1 MRPLTRI
8 LTAVL
13 MILGAG
19 FGSAADAAELK
30 EGQDFRVI
38 RPPLMADKNRIE
50 VTEFFWYGCPHCF
63 DFEPVLADWV
73 RKLPADVVFRRVPTI
88 FPNNK
93 WAPGAR
99 IYYTL
104 EAMNLLGKFHS
115 EVFNAIHVERLRLED
130 EKALFEWVAKK
141 GIDAKQFSE
150 AWSSFGVQSQLQ
162 QARRTTM
169 AAGVTGVPS
178 VMVHGR
184 YLALTPGNYGEMLAN
199 IESLIGQ
206 VRVDAGKSVEA
217 GKK

>member
-1 MRPLTRI
+1 MRALSRI
-8 LTAVL
+8 LAVV
-13 MILGAG
+13 LGMLCTGLAPLAG
-19 FGSAADAAELK
+19 AADLK

-38 RPPLMADKNRIE
+38 RPPLIADKSRIE

-73 RKLPADVVFRRVPTI
+73 SKLPADVVFRRVPTI

-93 WAPGAR
+93 WVPGAR

-104 EAMNLLGKFHS
+104 EAMNLLDKFHS
-115 EVFNAIHVERLRLED
+115 EVFNAIHKERLRLED
-130 EKALFEWVAKK
+130 EKVLFEWVAKK
-141 GIDAKQFSE
+141 GIDTKQFTE
-150 AWSSFGVQSQLQ
+150 TWSSFGVQSQLQ
-162 QARRTTM
+162 QARRTTL

-199 IESLIGQ
+199 IESLIAQ
-206 VRVDAGKSVEA
+206 VRVDAGK
-217 GKK
+217 K

>member
-1 MRPLTRI
+1 MRALIRI
-8 LTAVL
+8 LAAVL
-13 MILGAG
+13 VMLGSGLASVAG
-19 FGSAADAAELK
+19 AADLK

-38 RPPLMADKNRIE
+38 RPPLMADRERIE
-50 VTEFFWYGCPHCF
+50 VVEFFWYGCPHCF

-73 RKLPADVVFRRVPTI
+73 KKLPADVVVRRSPAI

-93 WAPGAR
+93 WTPGAR

-104 EAMNLLGKFHS
+104 EAMNLLDKFHS
-115 EVFNAIHVERLRLED
+115 EVFNAIHKERLRLED
-130 EKALFEWVAKK
+130 EKVLFEWVAKK
-141 GIDAKQFSE
+141 GIDARQFSE

-162 QARRTTM
+162 QARRTTL

-199 IESLIGQ
+199 IESLIAQ
-206 VRVDAGKSVEA
+206 VRVDAGK
-217 GKK
+217 K

>member
-1 MRPLTRI
+1 MRALIRI
-8 LTAVL
+8 LAAVL
-13 MILGAG
+13 VMLGAG
-19 FGSAADAAELK
+19 LASAAGAADLK

-38 RPPLMADKNRIE
+38 RPPLMADRERIE
-50 VTEFFWYGCPHCF
+50 VVEFFWYGCPHCF

-73 RKLPADVVFRRVPTI
+73 KKLPADVVVRRSPAI

-93 WAPGAR
+93 WTPGAR

-104 EAMNLLGKFHS
+104 EAMNLLDKFHS
-115 EVFNAIHVERLRLED
+115 EVFNAIHKERLRLED
-130 EKALFEWVAKK
+130 EKVLFEWVAKK
-141 GIDAKQFSE
+141 GIDTRQFTE

-162 QARRTTM
+162 QARRTTL

-199 IESLIGQ
+199 IEHLIAQ
-206 VRVDAGKSVEA
+206 VRVDAGK
-217 GKK
+217 K

>member
-1 MRPLTRI
+1 MRALIRI
-8 LTAVL
+8 LAAVL
-13 MILGAG
+13 VMLGAG
-19 FGSAADAAELK
+19 LASAAGAADLK

-38 RPPLMADKNRIE
+38 RPPLMADRERIE
-50 VTEFFWYGCPHCF
+50 VVEFFWYGCPHCF

-73 RKLPADVVFRRVPTI
+73 KKLPADVVVRRSPAI

-93 WAPGAR
+93 WTPGAR

-104 EAMNLLGKFHS
+104 EAMNLLDKFHS
-115 EVFNAIHVERLRLED
+115 EVFNAIHKERLRLED
-130 EKALFEWVAKK
+130 EKVLFEWVAKK
-141 GIDAKQFSE
+141 GIDTRQFTE

-162 QARRTTM
+162 QARRTTL

-199 IESLIGQ
+199 IESLIAQ
-206 VRVDAGKSVEA
+206 VRVDAGK
-217 GKK
+217 K

>member
-1 MRPLTRI
+1 MRALSRI
-8 LTAVL
+8 LAVVL
-13 MILGAG
+13 AMLCTGLAPLAG
-19 FGSAADAAELK
+19 AADLK

-38 RPPLMADKNRIE
+38 RPPLIADKSRIE

-73 RKLPADVVFRRVPTI
+73 SKLPADVVFRRVPTI

-93 WAPGAR
+93 WVPGAR

-104 EAMNLLGKFHS
+104 EAMNLLDKFHS
-115 EVFNAIHVERLRLED
+115 EVFNAIHKERQRLED
-130 EKALFEWVAKK
+130 ENVLFEWVAKK
-141 GIDAKQFSE
+141 GIDTRQFTE
-150 AWSSFGVQSQLQ
+150 TWASFGVQSQLQ
-162 QARRTTM
+162 QARRTTL

-199 IESLIGQ
+199 IESLIAQ
-206 VRVDAGKSVEA
+206 VRVDAGK
-217 GKK
+217 K

>member
-1 MRPLTRI
+1 MRALTGI
-8 LTAVL
+8 LAAFLVF
-13 MILGAG
+13 LGAG
-19 FGSAADAAELK
+19 LAPVVDAAELK

-73 RKLPADVVFRRVPTI
+73 KKLPADVVFRRMPTI

-104 EAMNLLGKFHS
+104 EAMNLLDKFHS
-115 EVFNAIHVERLRLED
+115 DVFNAIHVERQRLED
-130 EKALFEWVAKK
+130 EKVLFEWVAKK
-141 GIDAKQFSE
+141 GIDARQFSE

-162 QARRTTM
+162 QARRTTL

-184 YLALTPGNYGEMLAN
+184 FLALTPGNYGEMLAN
-199 IESLIGQ
+199 IESLIAQ
-206 VRVDAGKSVEA
+206 VRVDAGK
-217 GKK
+217 K

>member
-1 MRPLTRI
+1 MRALSRI
-8 LTAVL
+8 LAVV
-13 MILGAG
+13 LGMLCTGLAPLAG
-19 FGSAADAAELK
+19 AADLK

-38 RPPLMADKNRIE
+38 RPPLIADKSRIE

-73 RKLPADVVFRRVPTI
+73 SKLPADVVFRRVPTI

-93 WAPGAR
+93 WVPGAR

-104 EAMNLLGKFHS
+104 EAMNLLDKFHS
-115 EVFNAIHVERLRLED
+115 EVFNAIHKERQRLED
-130 EKALFEWVAKK
+130 ENVLFEWVAKK
-141 GIDAKQFSE
+141 GIDTKQFTE
-150 AWSSFGVQSQLQ
+150 TWSSFGVQSQLQ
-162 QARRTTM
+162 QARRTTL

-199 IESLIGQ
+199 IESLIAQ
-206 VRVDAGKSVEA
+206 VRVDAGK
-217 GKK
+217 K